1 MHTYLSQFSF
11 ADIIEIESKDL
22 QFVSLKNAWE
32 NILLKSENKIL
43 AKNIF
48 SLFDSSKLINFLSG
62 CWILRTMVGRIF

>member
-48 SLFDSSKLINFLSG
+48 LFLILQN
-62 CWILRTMVGRIF
+62 